1 MCDHL
6 RKASGNLKILHTA
19 HKDDDGVYAATFY
32 EAVKQTPALEALVNK
47 VEEDLNPE
55 RVLQLFRC
63 MSDEDCLLLD
73 LPGRPEHLLLQVVP
87 VAPVCIRPS
96 VEMDSMGSNEDD
108 VTMKLMVT
116 MAAAVIGIVF
126 VCCSDGIRICVL
138 PLYEFAASIC
148 CVNALCLRL
157 VHPPTHSKSPRSTT
171 S

>member
-1 MCDHL
+1 MLHVTASHSLRHHLNRLDHFHH
-6 RKASGNLKILHTA
+6 RKATGNLKILHNVHRDDEGEYASTFEDA
-19 HKDDDGVYAATFY
+19 IKRNVHLKD
-32 EAVKQTPALEALVNK
+32 LVSK

-108 VTMKLMVT
+108 VTMKLMVRVLH
-116 MAAAVIGIVF
+116 AVFLVAF
-126 VCCSDGIRICVL
+126 FSL
-138 PLYEFAASIC
+138 PLLLVET
-148 CVNALCLRL
+148 LC
-157 VHPPTHSKSPRSTT
+157 
-171 S
+171 